1 MELLHADSACV
12 VLSKPAGL
20 LSVPGRSEPDCA
32 LVRLQ
37 QMDGG
42 RYADALTVHRL
53 DMDTSGLIVFARGAA
68 AQRALSIAFMRRQ
81 VQKRYLAVVAGA
93 LDAAGGA
100 TSGRPTDTTA
110 IGLGGDHTTTTA
122 GAVPHGEITL
132 PLAADWP
139 RRPLQKVCLL
149 SGKPALTRWR
159 WSASEPGPPERSR
172 VVLEPVTGRSHQ
184 LRVHLAAIGHPI
196 LGDRFYADAQVAA
209 AAPRLL
215 LHACELG
222 FAHPVGG
229 QALRFS
235 EAAPF

>member
-1 MELLHADSACV
+1 MAPMELLHADSDCV

-20 LSVPGRSEPDCA
+20 LSVPGRTLADCA
-32 LVRLQ
+32 IARLQ

-53 DMDTSGLIVFARGAA
+53 DMDTSGLIVFARGAT

-93 LDAAGGA
+93 LDTA
-100 TSGRPTDTTA
+100 TE
-110 IGLGGDHTTTTA
+110 A
-122 GAVPHGEITL
+122 GAPQGEITL

-159 WSASEPGPPERSR
+159 WLSTEPGPPARSR
-172 VVLEPVTGRSHQ
+172 VLLEPVTGRSHQ

-196 LGDRFYADAQVAA
+196 LGDRFYADANVAA

-222 FAHPVGG
+222 FAHPVSG